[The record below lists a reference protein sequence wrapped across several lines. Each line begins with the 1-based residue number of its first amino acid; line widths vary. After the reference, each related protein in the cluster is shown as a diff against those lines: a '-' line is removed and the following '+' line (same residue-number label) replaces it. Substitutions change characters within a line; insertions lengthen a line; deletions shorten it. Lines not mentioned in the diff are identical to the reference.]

1 VLLRCA
7 SGLGHQSNISL
18 GGWYFNGIE
27 VKTGDVCGSVFRMHS
42 TNVATYPGVVD
53 LYPCG
58 SLSSDEE
65 GIYTCMMKDSSMMVE
80 TTRVGLYLN
89 GRSE

>member
-1 VLLRCA
+1 LLRCA
-7 SGLGHQSNISL
+7 SGLAHQNNISL

-27 VKTGDVCGSVFRMHS
+27 LPEEILDVCDAVYQMHS
-42 TNVATYPGVVD
+42 KMYPGVVD

-58 SLSSDEE
+58 SLLPDEE
-65 GIYTCMMKDSSMMVE
+65 GVYTCIMKNSSMMVE